1 MNAIRT
7 QRVLR
12 SRVSQL
18 GVLQLGVLLAAAG
31 AALCLVAGASSA
43 PRRAA
48 LTTINLDTLPIAN
61 GFPLDLGIKK
71 GFFAQQGLE
80 IKKTVLASGND
91 IVIAMANNQADIGYV
106 GWVPAMIG
114 RTQGIDFTAV
124 AASDVE
130 GTSAADNWQ
139 NIMVKG
145 DSPIRTPAD
154 LAGKTIA
161 VNALKGVG
169 EVMIKA
175 ALQKSGVDPNSVK
188 LLAVSFP
195 TMRTAL
201 ANGQVDAFWA
211 PEPFV
216 TQALTLDG
224 ARVVMAPGPIL
235 SRYWPVGMYG
245 ARASWI
251 AAHPD
256 LAKAF
261 RTAMNQSLTY
271 AQGHPDEIRAM
282 LPAGQ
287 ENIRLPIWSPVIDRA
302 KLAEL
307 ARYAKQ
313 YGVITT
319 LPNLAL
325 LVPSAVAGGKVLQ
338 ATVSGSKFLSLRLDG
353 KVVTTLPAGSYT
365 FVVSDTSKTQNFH
378 FKGPGVARKTGVPG
392 TGRTTWTLKL
402 AKGSYTYVSDTRGSK
417 ARRLTVT

>member
-1 MNAIRT
+1 MNAFRTGGGT

-12 SRVSQL
+12 V
-18 GVLQLGVLLAAAG
+18 GVLLAAA
-31 AALCLVAGASSA
+31 AVVLCFVAGAASA
-43 PRRAA
+43 PRRAT
-48 LTTINLDTLPIAN
+48 LTTINLDSLPIAN

-71 GFFAQQGLE
+71 GFFEQQGLE
-80 IKKTVLASGND
+80 IKKTVFASGND
-91 IVIAMANNQADIGYV
+91 IVIAMANNQGDIGYV
-106 GWVPAMIG
+106 GWVPAMIA

-130 GTSAADNWQ
+130 GTSTTDNWQ

-145 DSPIRTPAD
+145 DSSIRTPAD

-175 ALQKSGVDPNSVK
+175 ALKKSGVDPNSVK

-216 TQALTLDG
+216 TQALTIDG
-224 ARVVMAPGPIL
+224 ARIVMAPGPVL

-261 RTAMNQSLTY
+261 RTAMNQSLEY
-271 AQGHPDEIRAM
+271 AQAHPDEIRAM

-287 ENIRLPIWSPVIDRA
+287 ESIRLPIWSPVIDRS
-302 KLAEL
+302 KLVEL
-307 ARYAKQ
+307 AKYAKD
-313 YGVITT
+313 YGVIST
-319 LPNLAL
+319 LPNLAR
-325 LVPSAVAGGKVLQ
+325 LVPSTVEGGKTLQAAAGG
-338 ATVSGSKFLSLRLDG
+338 AKFLSLRLDG
-353 KVVTTLPAGSYT
+353 KVVTTLPAGKYT
-365 FVVSDTSKTQNFH
+365 FVVTDTSKTQNFH
-378 FKGPGVARKTGVPG
+378 LKGPGVNRKTTLAG
-392 TGRTTWTLKL
+392 TGRFTWTLTLK
-402 AKGSYTYVSDTRGSK
+402 KGAYTYVSDTRGSK
-417 ARRLTVT
+417 PRAIRVT